1 MSTIIFNYLAGTT
14 CANACAVRAPA
25 CGGGVA
31 SVRGGWIS
39 LDLAREQA
47 YSRGLARVAMETV
60 IVLVVVAV
68 VVVKRVFERLGE

>member
-1 MSTIIFNYLAGTT
+1 VAG
-14 CANACAVRAPA
+14 
-25 CGGGVA
+25 
-31 SVRGGWIS
+31 VRGWWNS